1 MHYYFSHV
9 FTILCILREEF
20 RKFMLFNSYIFI
32 FIFLPVA
39 LAGWYG
45 LNRLGRY
52 RLASLFLSAMSL
64 WFYAYFNVSY
74 LAIILCSIGLNY
86 LLSLALSKTDTKG
99 LPADSDAE
107 KLDSTHGIDG
117 KMSKNATAQKTPLS
131 FSHKMGLLAGLVL
144 NLGILFYFKYYDF
157 FIENINLA
165 FHTDFNL
172 KHILLPL
179 GISFFTF
186 QQMSYVIDRALG
198 RCKHYDFINYLTFV
212 TFFPQLIAGPIVLH
226 SEIIPQFEDP
236 ERRRFDSASFSR
248 GIYLF
253 VLGLAKK
260 VLLADTF
267 GLMANFGFAQTFSLD
282 AVSTVFVILAYS
294 FELYFDFS
302 GYSDMAIGLGRM
314 FHVELPLN
322 FDSPYRSCSIKE
334 FWQRWHITLSR
345 FFITYVYIP
354 LGGSRKGRA
363 RMLLNTFVVFL
374 LSGLWHGAAWT
385 YVAWG
390 AMQGLLVVLDNLG
403 VVGIRGREE
412 KHPSRFHIPAPIG
425 WVITFTLFN
434 LSLFFFRSSSM
445 LAAGQLFK
453 NLLSVSFNGKLFE
466 IAAQLDISEIYVLRQ
481 ALELTAP
488 AAVNYLYLFVMLAL
502 FVLAFYLIFHK
513 NAYERA
519 AHNELTSG
527 RCWGI
532 CILFIWCVVSLSQ
545 VSTFLYF
552 NF

>member
-1 MHYYFSHV
+1 MHYYFLHV

-39 LAGWYG
+39 LVGWYG
-45 LNRLGRY
+45 LNKLGRY
-52 RLASLFLSAMSL
+52 KLASLFLSAMSL

-86 LLSLALSKTDTKG
+86 LLSLALTKTETKN

-107 KLDSTHGIDG
+107 KLHSTHGIDD

-131 FSHKMGLLAGLVL
+131 FARKMGLLAGLVL

-157 FIENINLA
+157 FIENMNLA

-198 RCKHYDFINYLTFV
+198 RCRHYDFINYLTFV

-253 VLGLAKK
+253 VLGLTKK

-374 LSGLWHGAAWT
+374 LSGLWHGAAWN

-412 KHPSRFHIPAPIG
+412 KRPSRFHIPAPVG

-453 NLLSVSFNGKLFE
+453 NLLSVGFNGKLFE

-488 AAVNYLYLFVMLAL
+488 ATVNYLYLFVMLAL

-519 AHNELTSG
+519 THNELTSG
-527 RCWGI
+527 RCWRI

>member
-1 MHYYFSHV
+1 
-9 FTILCILREEF
+9 
-20 RKFMLFNSYIFI
+20 MLFNSYIFI
-32 FIFLPVA
+32 FIFLPLA
-39 LAGWYG
+39 LIGWYG

-52 RLASLFLSAMSL
+52 KLASLFLSAMSL
-64 WFYAYFNVSY
+64 WFYAYFNVRY

-86 LLSLALSKTDTKG
+86 WLSWTLARVQRKSN
-99 LPADSDAE
+99 PADSGSAGSNFARSA
-107 KLDSTHGIDG
+107 DSEIRKKSAKDKPALAFSG
-117 KMSKNATAQKTPLS
+117 KI
-131 FSHKMGLLAGLVL
+131 GLLAGLLL

-186 QQMSYVIDRALG
+186 QQMSFVIDRALG
-198 RCKHYDFINYLTFV
+198 RCKHYDFINYLAFV

-226 SEIIPQFEDP
+226 SELIPQFEDP
-236 ERRRFDSASFSR
+236 EKRCFDSASFAR

-253 VLGLAKK
+253 TLGLAKK

-282 AVSTVFVILAYS
+282 AISTVFVILAYS

-314 FHVELPLN
+314 FRIELPLN

-354 LGGSRKGRA
+354 LGGSRRGRA
-363 RMLLNTFVVFL
+363 RMLLNTFIVFL

-390 AMQGLLVVLDNLG
+390 AMQGLLVVLDSLG
-403 VVGIRGREE
+403 IVGIRDRKE
-412 KHPSRFHIPAPIG
+412 KRPSRFHIPAPLG
-425 WVITFTLFN
+425 WIITFTLFN

-453 NLLSVSFNGKLFE
+453 NLLSLRFNGKLFE

-481 ALELTAP
+481 ALDLTAP

-519 AHNELTSG
+519 TNNELTSK

-532 CILFIWCVVSLSQ
+532 CFLFIWCVISLSQ
-545 VSTFLYF
+545 ISTFLYF

>member
-1 MHYYFSHV
+1 
-9 FTILCILREEF
+9 
-20 RKFMLFNSYIFI
+20 MLFNSYIFI

-39 LAGWYG
+39 LIGWYG

-52 RLASLFLSAMSL
+52 RLASLFLSVMSL
-64 WFYAYFNVSY
+64 WFYAYFNVRY

-86 LLSLALSKTDTKG
+86 LLSFALNRAQAKYP
-99 LPADSDAE
+99 LSDAG
-107 KLDSTHGIDG
+107 TVVHGSACGTDG
-117 KMSKNATAQKTPLS
+117 ETRRNTASDKAPLS
-131 FSHKMGLLAGLVL
+131 VSGKIGLLAGLVL

-165 FHTDFNL
+165 FHADFNL

-186 QQMSYVIDRALG
+186 QQMSYIIDRALG
-198 RCKHYDFINYLTFV
+198 RCRHYDFINYLTFV

-236 ERRRFDSASFSR
+236 ERRRFDSASFAR

-282 AVSTVFVILAYS
+282 AISTVFVILAYS

-363 RMLLNTFVVFL
+363 RMLLNTFIVFL

-403 VVGIRGREE
+403 ILGIRGREE
-412 KHPSRFHIPAPIG
+412 KRPSRFHIPAPVG

-453 NLLSVSFNGKLFE
+453 NLLSLRFNGKLFE
-466 IAAQLDISEIYVLRQ
+466 IAAQLDISEIYVLKQ
-481 ALELTAP
+481 ALELAAP

-519 AHNELTSG
+519 TRNELTSG

-532 CILFIWCVVSLSQ
+532 CILFIWCIISLSQ